1 MALVGLGV
9 ECPVVVAKK
18 ERKFFH
24 LRLPG
29 KEQQAPASTDW
40 LEYGVRQWMGSQG
53 KQRARP
59 SCRWDPMMWTGW

>member
-40 LEYGVRQWMGSQG
+40 LEQGV
-53 KQRARP
+53 
-59 SCRWDPMMWTGW
+59 